1 MRVSAISGLL
11 RPATSRASTRC
22 SCAERGSSSELSV
35 PFRLAEWAGSE
46 AVHACRILCA
56 KARRGFSVKEGKRE
70 RLSCLM
76 SLLEGRMS
84 ERDEELDFQGAHD
97 VLALLRESEAS
108 LKHGQSRFRL
118 VSCQEQARMQ

>member
-1 MRVSAISGLL
+1 MEEGSQRFPFIQEEAQEALTSCL
-11 RPATSRASTRC
+11 R
-22 SCAERGSSSELSV
+22 ED
-35 PFRLAEWAGSE
+35 
-46 AVHACRILCA
+46 
-56 KARRGFSVKEGKRE
+56 KRE
-70 RLSCLM
+70 LLSCLM

-118 VSCQEQARMQ
+118 VSCQEQARMQQLPGLLL